1 MGILNPRRF
10 ALARAL
16 FALSACGGL
25 TRVDSS
31 TLPVDGGSAIDL
43 PGPSVVISPPTV
55 VPLDAGEAALEGG
68 SDMHLSRA
76 KEAASPACDPGTLGA
91 STYAVGTGPAAI
103 AAGDLDGDK
112 KMDLV
117 VANAGSNDVTVLLST
132 TGYSPPARYAV
143 GNTPKAL
150 AVGDLDGDGRPDV
163 VVADDLDQTVS
174 VLLNQGSNSLAPAVT
189 YAAASYP
196 DSIAISDVDGDGKP
210 DIVVANGGSD
220 DISVLLGNGD
230 GTFQLQ
236 NEYGRMITQAWSLA
250 MADLNG
256 DGHVDAVVASGAD
269 DGLAVLVGAG
279 DGSFGGQQSYPAEQD
294 PVSVALGDVNGDGRL
309 DAVVANEMTY
319 NVSVLLGTGMA
330 GFGAPTSYPITAV
343 ATSVALA
350 DSEWRRRARPPRRH
364 RHLRDR
370 RPLGPPLHDAGQR
383 RRLVPDAGD
392 LRGRIPPQ
400 RGHRGRHERRR
411 NAGHRD
417 REPERRLDHR
427 ARPRRLRRYA
437 RRGLADR
444 VRPGRELQRRDQL
457 AVLRRSELA
466 SVHAPLRLHDER
478 RVLRRRVSLT
488 RSRVA
493 LRRLPR
499 ARVEAPRG
507 TPLYIE
513 APTRSRFPSGPT

>member
-10 ALARAL
+10 ALAPAL

-31 TLPVDGGSAIDL
+31 TRPVDGGSAIGL
-43 PGPSVVISPPTV
+43 PGPSVVIPPPTV
-55 VPLDAGEAALEGG
+55 VPFDAGEAALEGG
-68 SDMHLSRA
+68 SDMHLSST

-132 TGYSPPARYAV
+132 TGYSLSARYAV

-163 VVADDLDQTVS
+163 VVANDLDQTVS

-196 DSIAISDVDGDGKP
+196 DSITISDVDGDGKP

-256 DGHVDAVVASGAD
+256 DGYVDAVVASGAD

-279 DGSFGGQQSYPAEQD
+279 DGSFGGQQSYRAEQD

-350 DSEWRRRARPPRRH
+350 DLNGDGAVYLLVGTDTFETGAPSDRLYMMLGNGDGSFRTPVTFAVGSRPNAVIAA
-364 RHLRDR
+364 DTN
-370 RPLGPPLHDAGQR
+370 
-383 RRLVPDAGD
+383 GD
-392 LRGRIPPQ
+392 
-400 RGHRGRHERRR
+400 
-411 NAGHRD
+411 
-417 REPERRLDHR
+417 
-427 ARPRRLRRYA
+427 
-437 RRGLADR
+437 
-444 VRPGRELQRRDQL
+444 
-457 AVLRRSELA
+457 
-466 SVHAPLRLHDER
+466 
-478 RVLRRRVSLT
+478 
-488 RSRVA
+488 
-493 LRRLPR
+493 
-499 ARVEAPRG
+499 G
-507 TPLYIE
+507 TPDIVTANRSDDSITVLALDGCGGTPGE
-513 APTRSRFPSGPT
+513 AWPTVCVQGASCSGEINWQCSAGASSPQCTLLCDCTTSGVYCEEGCP